1 MADPIPTTSALCLQ
15 WFSADACEIL
25 DVIGTVLN
33 SSFST
38 ALLGSLAG
46 AFAGAIA
53 AQRIV
58 ESNKAREELLKEL
71 RNTNAAAMAAF
82 TTCNT
87 SLALKKQHVQP
98 LHTQFLADK
107 ANLEQFKAR
116 RASGQIQGNATF
128 QFVPGMRTFPAPVVP
143 IDTLKD
149 LLFNKISVVGRPLSL
164 VCAIEDAARFL
175 KETISE
181 RHALIERMKSG
192 IVPKD
197 EIPSYYFGLPLPNGD
212 TNQEYPDLVFAIHS
226 YCDDLAF
233 FSHLLCG
240 DLTSHSK
247 DLYAKLTKRQQKIA
261 PKPTEADFTSAR
273 DSGLLPPDSQYTD
286 WLCAFR
292 KLGTTAP
299 TGGNSK

>member
-1 MADPIPTTSALCLQ
+1 MADPTSIPPALCLQ
-15 WFSADACEIL
+15 WLSKEACTIL
-25 DVIGTVLN
+25 DVIGTGLN

-71 RNTNAAAMAAF
+71 RNTNAATMAAF
-82 TTCNT
+82 TTCNAG
-87 SLALKKQHVQP
+87 LALKNQHVQP

-107 ANLEQFKAR
+107 ADFDEFKTR
-116 RASGQIQGNATF
+116 QASGQTQGNTTHH
-128 QFVPGMRTFPAPVVP
+128 FVSDMRTFPAPVVP

-149 LLFNKISVVGRPLSL
+149 LLFNKISVGGRPLSL
-164 VCAIEDAARFL
+164 ICAIENASRGL
-175 KETISE
+175 KEAISA
-181 RHALIERMKSG
+181 RHALIERIKSG
-192 IVPKD
+192 YILKD
-197 EIPSYYFGLPLPNGD
+197 EIPAFYFGFPLPNGD

-247 DLYAKLTKRQQKIA
+247 DLYSKLTKEQQKIA
-261 PKPTEADFTSAR
+261 PKPTEADFTTSR
-273 DSGLLPPDSQYTD
+273 ESGLLPPDSQYTD
-286 WLCAFR
+286 WLRAFT
-292 KLGTTAP
+292 KPGTTPP
-299 TGGNSK
+299 TEKYSK

>member
-1 MADPIPTTSALCLQ
+1 MANSISTLPALCLK
-15 WFSADACEIL
+15 WFSAETCEIL
-25 DVIGTVLN
+25 DAIGTGLN

-82 TTCNT
+82 TTCNG

-98 LHTQFLADK
+98 LHTQFITEK
-107 ANLEQFKAR
+107 TKLEQFKAQ
-116 RASGQIQGNATF
+116 RASGQIQDSTTYH
-128 QFVPGMRTFPAPVVP
+128 FVADMRTFPAPVVP

-149 LLFNKISVVGRPLSL
+149 LLFNKISVGGRPLSL
-164 VCAIEDAARFL
+164 VCAIEGAAL
-175 KETISE
+175 GLNEAIGA

-192 IVPKD
+192 NIPED
-197 EIPSYYFGLPLPNGD
+197 EIPSYYFGFPLANGD

-233 FSHLLCG
+233 FSHLLCS

-247 DLYAKLTKRQQKIA
+247 DLYAKLTKRQQKVA
-261 PKPTEADFTSAR
+261 PKPTEADFTLAR
-273 DSGLLPPDSQYTD
+273 DSGLLPPDAQYTD
-286 WLCAFR
+286 WLHAFI
-292 KLGTTAP
+292 KPGTTVP
-299 TGGNSK
+299 IEGNQ

>member
-1 MADPIPTTSALCLQ
+1 MADPTSALPALCFQ
-15 WFSADACEIL
+15 WFSTEACAIL
-25 DVIGTVLN
+25 DVVGTGLN

-58 ESNKAREELLKEL
+58 ESNKTREELLKEL

-82 TTCNT
+82 TTCNA

-116 RASGQIQGNATF
+116 HASGQIQGDATYHF
-128 QFVPGMRTFPAPVVP
+128 ISDMRTFPAPVVP
-143 IDTLKD
+143 IDTLTD
-149 LLFNKISVVGRPLSL
+149 LLFNKISVGGRPLSL
-164 VCAIEDAARFL
+164 VCAIEDASRGL
-175 KETISE
+175 KEAISA

-192 IVPKD
+192 IIPKD
-197 EIPSYYFGLPLPNGD
+197 EIPSYYFGFPLPNGD

-273 DSGLLPPDSQYTD
+273 ESGLLPPDSQYTD
-286 WLCAFR
+286 WLRAFR
-292 KLGTTAP
+292 KPGTTAP
-299 TGGNSK
+299 TEGNSK